1 MKFYAPLLII
11 SLLLAS
17 CSGGSTQEK
26 IENLN
31 GYWEIKRVEKESQ
44 QPREYSFNQVVDYIE
59 VNNNEGVRRKVR
71 PQFDGSFL
79 AGEDEEEFSVK
90 VEGDSINLY
99 YKTPYSTWKETLV
112 SSREDEIEIE
122 NQYGIRYTYKRF
134 DPYLSDHDQKEE

>member
-1 MKFYAPLLII
+1 MKLYAPLVVIV
-11 SLLLAS
+11 LLVTS
-17 CSGGSTQEK
+17 CSGGSDQEK

-59 VNNNEGVRRKVR
+59 VKNNEGVRRKVR
-71 PQFDGSFL
+71 PQFDGTFL
-79 AGEDEEEFSVK
+79 AGEDEEEFLVK

-99 YKTPYSTWKETLV
+99 YKTPFSTWKETLV
-112 SSREDEIEIE
+112 SSKEDEIEIE

-134 DPYLSDHDQKEE
+134 DPYLSDYDQKEE

>member
-1 MKFYAPLLII
+1 MKFYAPLII
-11 SLLLAS
+11 LSLLLAS
-17 CSGGSTQEK
+17 CSRSSSEEK
-26 IENLN
+26 IQNLN

-44 QPREYSFNQVVDYIE
+44 PPREYSFNQVVDYIE
-59 VNNNEGVRRKVR
+59 IENNEGVRRKVR

-79 AGEDEEEFSVK
+79 AGEDEEQFSVK

-112 SSREDEIEIE
+112 SSDEDEIEII

-134 DPYLSDHDQKEE
+134 TPYLNDYDQKEE

>member
-1 MKFYAPLLII
+1 MRFYTPLIVL

-44 QPREYSFNQVVDYIE
+44 QTREYSFNQVVDYIE

-79 AGEDEEEFSVK
+79 AGEDEEAFSVK

-112 SSREDEIEIE
+112 SSEEDEIEIE

-134 DPYLSDHDQKEE
+134 NPYLSDYDQKEE